1 MLLGFILLPNILHVD
16 FPAPDLS
23 VKDGILIP
31 MNGFVDYFTTHQLP
45 TQKKKHMKSMF
56 CHVLYT
62 PEIFFERHP
71 VVAHH

>member
-45 TQKKKHMKSMF
+45 TQKKKTYEK
-56 CHVLYT
+56 HVLSCFIY
-62 PEIFFERHP
+62 P
-71 VVAHH
+71 

>member
-45 TQKKKHMKSMF
+45 TQKKNKN
-56 CHVLYT
+56 
-62 PEIFFERHP
+62 I
-71 VVAHH
+71 